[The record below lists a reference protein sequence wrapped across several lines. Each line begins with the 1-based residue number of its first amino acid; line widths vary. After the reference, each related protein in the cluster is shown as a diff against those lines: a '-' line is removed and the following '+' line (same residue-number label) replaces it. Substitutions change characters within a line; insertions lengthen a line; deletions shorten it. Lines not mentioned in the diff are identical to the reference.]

1 MKKVVVFASL
11 ALLMILTSFY
21 AIDLIINVQVSS
33 PPSIQN
39 VTLYS
44 DDNGGTTTSV
54 NSLTPNDEMTL
65 YFEIYDAD
73 IADGDS
79 ITSITVE
86 FYYQTKPQST
96 SPDLYV
102 KYTWDGTSWSLD
114 DGVTNSE
121 YADYKWGLDTENTS
135 VTVDTINS
143 IYVVKLVF
151 TPSKIAV
158 YNDTSSWNIEIK
170 AVDSTNQEGT
180 TTVSYNCAFYVEYV
194 SINPSSVSILIA
206 PDGQAHLISDSP
218 VTITIISNANY
229 SLKMGS
235 PGWYNET
242 NDLVYDLTEISIYV
256 DDDDLFNGDEYQVT
270 VSDPTL
276 ASPFGSYTRT
286 YWDTVNGAPVS
297 SQPSLYIFIVA
308 STSVQ
313 PGKYHTTLSIIASV

>member
-1 MKKVVVFASL
+1 MGS
-11 ALLMILTSFY
+11 
-21 AIDLIINVQVSS
+21 
-33 PPSIQN
+33 
-39 VTLYS
+39 
-44 DDNGGTTTSV
+44 
-54 NSLTPNDEMTL
+54 EMC
-65 YFEIYDAD
+65 IRDR
-73 IADGDS
+73 
-79 ITSITVE
+79 SITVE